1 MRRLACLREQLALTA
16 FVDPAQ
22 KRHLIFRH
30 RVEADDRE
38 FITNLNRLLDERLG
52 AAREIIAQME
62 GVSMGPTEGA
72 FYLYVGFSFDSP
84 MRSTDLTKRLLSEGV
99 AVRSGT
105 EFGPAGEGYLRLTYS
120 ATFDDI
126 REGTQLIH
134 RVFEQLSG

>member
-1 MRRLACLREQLALTA
+1 MLLGLAGTPGLRAIS
-16 FVDPAQ
+16 P
-22 KRHLIFRH
+22 
-30 RVEADDRE
+30 
-38 FITNLNRLLDERLG
+38 
-52 AAREIIAQME
+52 
-62 GVSMGPTEGA
+62 EGA

-105 EFGPAGEGYLRLTYS
+105 EYGPAGEGYLRLSYS